1 MIAMDLIHYRRWKL
15 NATLSYQSQNRL
27 LYNLVIDHSV
37 MSDGWCP
44 AEKARGTIGR
54 ISLAADQDKSKRQVI
69 GMPQIQ
75 AESTDLLAD
84 KCTYIMRY
92 INVYYRSWALQTM
105 KGILLVTHDWMSNR
119 CNSCC
124 LGWWWHYS
132 NLAFSERWAK
142 RFQYVLG
149 PVFSCLA
156 CAWDVRSDAPST
168 LHIPAR
174 AGLSYSWASNSSRF
188 EGREWVGLHLV
199 GCFSWITHFVD
210 FWQAFHQQSW
220 QRCQISSS
228 CQ

>member
-1 MIAMDLIHYRRWKL
+1 MDGVLLRKPEELLEESLWLPTKTSPKDRSLVCHKSRLNRPTCWLI
-15 NATLSYQSQNRL
+15 
-27 LYNLVIDHSV
+27 SV
-37 MSDGWCP
+37 HTSWG
-44 AEKARGTIGR
+44 IL
-54 ISLAADQDKSKRQVI
+54 I
-69 GMPQIQ
+69 
-75 AESTDLLAD
+75 
-84 KCTYIMRY
+84 
-92 INVYYRSWALQTM
+92 VYYRSWALQTM

-199 GCFSWITHFVD
+199 GCFSWITFCWFLTSLSSTIMTEMSD
-210 FWQAFHQQSW
+210 KQQLSVVLFGL
-220 QRCQISSS
+220 
-228 CQ
+228 